1 MTMTLMMMMM
11 MMMPSMYF
19 NFHCVFLLTNQTSKF
34 VFVNVFL
41 CWPESDFSQGAKKD
55 PRDIQGRTPIYL
67 AASVGGTETVQ
78 LLMDRGADIT
88 LKDVEM
94 RSPLHVA
101 IGNSATMEALIKVHD
116 YSSDT
121 CCGFQGSGILWK
133 KKSIYF
139 GLQVFKGRK
148 TGLLWYNREFSLVS
162 RPLWIPAVKVN
173 GSPWIIM
180 KCFHST

>member
-88 LKDVEM
+88 LKDVEL

-101 IGNSATMEALIKVHD
+101 IGNSATMEALIKVRD
-116 YSSDT
+116 YSSDK
-121 CCGFQGSGILWK
+121 CCGFQGPGSR
-133 KKSIYF
+133 KKSIYL
-139 GLQVFKGRK
+139 GLHVFKGRK
-148 TGLLWYNREFSLVS
+148 SGLLKYNRKFSLVS